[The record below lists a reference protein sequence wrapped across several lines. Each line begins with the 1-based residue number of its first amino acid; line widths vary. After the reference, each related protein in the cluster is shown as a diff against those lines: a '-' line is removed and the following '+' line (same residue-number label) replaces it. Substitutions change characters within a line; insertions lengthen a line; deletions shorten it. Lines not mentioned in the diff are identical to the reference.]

1 MRLSRLHSLRRSR
14 IIGIDTN
21 RRLREVRGSAKVL
34 RHLPIHLQMRLH
46 RQLSKLPNLGLL
58 TLLVEVKSKHPP
70 HNHLP
75 TVQVLERVLL
85 RAQHPP
91 LRRRIK
97 LSRSLRPKQRANAS
111 ISKITNFT
119 SDPRMPK
126 RTVQLWIINNR
137 LHQHTPR
144 AITKPLSRPH
154 PTNRVKPDHI
164 MTQVKDTLRSVALL
178 RRLNDS
184 KPRGQFT
191 PTPIP
196 QRRGILRRP
205 RLNHY
210 RRLTLRGIT
219 SSGSNERNRVFIR
232 RPERL
237 RQFKFERIAL
247 KHLIRLKRV
256 ERPIQ

>member
-1 MRLSRLHSLRRSR
+1 
-14 IIGIDTN
+14 
-21 RRLREVRGSAKVL
+21 
-34 RHLPIHLQMRLH
+34 
-46 RQLSKLPNLGLL
+46 LGLL

-70 HNHLP
+70 HNRLP

-85 RAQHPP
+85 RAHHPP

-126 RTVQLWIINNR
+126 RTVQLWIINDR
-137 LHQHTPR
+137 FQQHSTGADPE
-144 AITKPLSRPH
+144 PFSRPH
-154 PTNRVKPDHI
+154 PTNRVEPDDI
-164 MTQVKDTLRSVALL
+164 ITEVKDTLRSIALL
-178 RRLNDS
+178 RRPNDS
-184 KPRGQFT
+184 KHRRQFT

-210 RRLTLRGIT
+210 RWLPLRGIT
-219 SSGSNERNRVFIR
+219 SSGSNERNRVLIR
-232 RPERL
+232 RHERL
-237 RQFKFERIAL
+237 RQFKFELIALENLIHVERIKRAAQRKAL
-247 KHLIRLKRV
+247 KHMFPSKS
-256 ERPIQ
+256 